1 MAYTRTRTHVA
12 ATVALLVGAT
22 VVSGGCELVGAGDG
36 ERAMVLQAPP
46 AFPPVPQPVHNRAT
60 ASKVALGE
68 RLFFEPSLSSDS
80 TVSCGSCHDPDRA
93 FAEPRP
99 VSVGVQGRRG
109 IRNAPSLVNTAYTP
123 LLFWDGGSFSLENQV
138 VAPLENPLEM
148 DADLGEVLERL
159 NADASYRAQFF
170 DAFGDSATVETFT
183 QAIAAYERTI
193 LGSGAR
199 FDRYMAG
206 DTAAMNASEE
216 RGLLLF
222 SGAAGCATCH
232 ATARFTDDT
241 FRNNG
246 LAFANADSGRARITL
261 NPGDFAKFKVPS
273 LRNVDMTGPYMHDGR
288 FATLEQV
295 VGHYVAGGTGSR
307 GQDPAIVPLPL
318 DASEQADLVAFL
330 RSLTDDEIR
339 SGITN

>member
-1 MAYTRTRTHVA
+1 MAYTRTRTHVVT
-12 ATVALLVGAT
+12 TVALLVGAA
-22 VVSGGCELVGAGDG
+22 VVSSGCELVDAGGD
-36 ERAMVLQAPP
+36 ERAVVLQAPP
-46 AFPPVPQPVHNRAT
+46 AFPPVPEPVHNRT
-60 ASKVALGE
+60 TVSKVVLGE

-109 IRNAPSLVNTAYTP
+109 LRNAPSLVNTAYTP

-148 DADLGEVLERL
+148 DADLGEVLARI

-193 LGSGAR
+193 LGMGAP

-206 DTAAMNASEE
+206 DADAISASAQ
-216 RGLLLF
+216 RGLSLF
-222 SGAAGCATCH
+222 NGEAGCANCH
-232 ATARFTDDT
+232 ASYRFTDDT

-246 LAFANADSGRARITL
+246 LSFANADSGRARITL
-261 NPGDFAKFKVPS
+261 NPDDFSKFKVPS
-273 LRNVDMTGPYMHDGR
+273 LRNVGITAPYMHDGR
-288 FATLEQV
+288 FPTLEQV
-295 VGHYVAGGTGSR
+295 VAHYVSGGTGSR
-307 GQDPAIVPLPL
+307 GQDPAIKPLSL
-318 DASEQADLVAFL
+318 DASEQDDLVAFL

-339 SGITN
+339 SGVTN